1 MQDYQSLPIARAT
14 LKIALSADAVNAKA
28 VIVRARSIFITALV
42 ARASIELAC
51 GASSVN
57 GIRGREDS
65 FTTVLVTAAKVIIAI
80 VVRDEVLRSIKVGYK
95 RR

>member
-1 MQDYQSLPIARAT
+1 M
-14 LKIALSADAVNAKA
+14 KIALSADAVNAKA

-42 ARASIELAC
+42 ARAAIELAC

-57 GIRGREDS
+57 GVRGRENP
-65 FTTVLVTAAKVIIAI
+65 FTTVMVAATKVIIAI
-80 VVRDEVLRSIKVGYK
+80 IVRDEVLRSVKLGYK